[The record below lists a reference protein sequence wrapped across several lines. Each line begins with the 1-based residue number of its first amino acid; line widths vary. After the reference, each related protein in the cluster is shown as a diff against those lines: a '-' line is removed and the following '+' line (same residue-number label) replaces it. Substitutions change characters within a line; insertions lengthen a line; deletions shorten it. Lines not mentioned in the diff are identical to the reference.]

1 MCATS
6 ATNVAQNV
14 AQLRPIILHH
24 TFFLGTGFP
33 FNSTRAWSAAHPPG
47 PPAHARSART
57 RPPGP
62 LAAACSRL
70 LGWPPL
76 RFNPFQFDSIIKL
89 QCLLLIHLLNNKF
102 ETYNCFISYHH
113 YHYLL
118 HLLLC
123 HALLVHKPQC

>member
-1 MCATS
+1 MKKLFSKCILINKWYYKTIVLIIGPRMRTPA
-6 ATNVAQNV
+6 AA
-14 AQLRPIILHH
+14 RPRPRP
-24 TFFLGTGFP
+24 GNAP
-33 FNSTRAWSAAHPPG
+33 AG
-47 PPAHARSART
+47 PPAAAHARPVRPQPPARDCSVG
-57 RPPGP
+57 PPV
-62 LAAACSRL
+62 A
-70 LGWPPL
+70 
-76 RFNPFQFDSIIKL
+76 FQSVSFRSIIKL

>member
-1 MCATS
+1 MFNKCILINKWYYKTIVL
-6 ATNVAQNV
+6 NIGP
-14 AQLRPIILHH
+14 RPRMPAHA
-24 TFFLGTGFP
+24 
-33 FNSTRAWSAAHPPG
+33 RAPSPHARS

-57 RPPGP
+57 RPVRPQPPARDCSVGP
-62 LAAACSRL
+62 PVA
-70 LGWPPL
+70 
-76 RFNPFQFDSIIKL
+76 FQSVSFRSIIKL

-102 ETYNCFISYHH
+102 KTYNCFISYHH